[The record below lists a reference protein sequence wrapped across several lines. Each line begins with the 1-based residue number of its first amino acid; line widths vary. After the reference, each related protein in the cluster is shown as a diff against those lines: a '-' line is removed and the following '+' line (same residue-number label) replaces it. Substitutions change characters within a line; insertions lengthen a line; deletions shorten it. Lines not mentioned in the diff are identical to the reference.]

1 MLRKLDT
8 DESSKSKMTGRG
20 THQHKTGLHLSL
32 ALAAALAPATAL
44 AGSFAVM
51 SYNVRGLPPQV
62 IEDRT
67 SQIAAIAP
75 LLEDYHTP
83 AEPYVGM
90 NSIVGLQELFYQ
102 DYYNVLTSESTVTY
116 PYITVK
122 DTGGPSSIGDGL
134 NMLSDF
140 ELTSFTRTQWSNCFG
155 TQGDNGSDCD
165 TNKGFSYARVYLDLN
180 VFVDVYTLHADAG
193 QDEGSRTARRAN
205 ITQLVTA
212 INTTS
217 PEGVPVIVLGDTNSQ
232 YTRVGNDNIQD
243 LLTGTGVTDVWVQLK
258 RSGLVPAAG
267 ADIDADCATDPGGAE
282 CELVDKIFY
291 RDGNSLIF
299 APQSYS
305 ALKTMFS
312 DDMGAELSDHTPITV
327 TFDFVVPTTT
337 TTTSTSST
345 STSITM
351 PISTVC
357 GDTNGDDNVTAAD
370 ALYVLKSAV
379 GSKSCELCICDTDN
393 NTNIAASDALRTLK
407 KAVGQDI
414 AMNCPACMI

>member
-1 MLRKLDT
+1 MRGTARMLRKLDKAADRLT
-8 DESSKSKMTGRG
+8 RR
-20 THQHKTGLHLSL
+20 QRRAGLHLSL
-32 ALAAALAPATAL
+32 AFAAALVPATAL

-83 AEPYVGM
+83 EAPYVGM
-90 NSIVGLQELFYQ
+90 NSIVGLQELFFQ
-102 DYYNVLTSESTVTY
+102 DYYDVLTDEGTVSY
-116 PYITVK
+116 AYITNK
-122 DTGGPSSIGDGL
+122 DTGGPGGIGDGL
-134 NMLSDF
+134 NLLSDF
-140 ELTSFTRTQWSNCFG
+140 ELTAFTRTQWGNCFG

-165 TNKGFSYARVYLDLN
+165 TNKGFSYARVFLEAN

-217 PEGVPVIVLGDTNSQ
+217 PAGIPVIVLGDTNSR
-232 YTRVGNDNIQD
+232 YTRVGNDNLQD
-243 LLTGTGVTDVWVQLK
+243 LLNGTGVTDVWVQLK

-267 ADIDADCATDPGGAE
+267 PDIEEDCATDPGGAN

-299 APQSYS
+299 APQSYN
-305 ALKTMFS
+305 ALKAMFS
-312 DDMGAELSDHTPITV
+312 DNMAAELSDHTPVTV

-351 PISTVC
+351 PISNLC
-357 GDTNGDDNVTAAD
+357 GDTNADDDVTASD
-370 ALYVLKSAV
+370 ALFVLKTAV
-379 GSKSCELCICDTDN
+379 GSKECELCICDVNDSTEISA
-393 NTNIAASDALRTLK
+393 TDALRTLK

-414 AMNCPACMI
+414 ALNCPACI